1 MYLYAHDVKI
11 KVQIERREKSMEL
24 LLLTIAFI
32 GIVVVLLTS
41 YVWQGCV
48 MTIGSFVTYFVVI
61 SSGTWIYFLV
71 LLVGLLL
78 MVLELFLP
86 SFGAVGVIGIAM
98 TLLGISMTS
107 NNPTVTLLNT
117 CYAISI
123 AIIFAMILLKMGY
136 RMRLGRG
143 LVLNE
148 QLTSEKGFQSFQ
160 QDYGRYLNQTGI
172 TLTSL
177 RPVGRAQFQD
187 DVLEVLSLGDM
198 IEEKRAVVVYR
209 VEGNKL
215 FVKEIK
221 E

>member
-1 MYLYAHDVKI
+1 
-11 KVQIERREKSMEL
+11 MEL
-24 LLLTIAFI
+24 LLLTVAFI
-32 GIVVVLLTS
+32 GIVVVLLTPH
-41 YVWQGCV
+41 VWQGCV
-48 MTIGSFVTYFVVI
+48 MTIGSFVTYFLLGTN
-61 SSGTWIYFLV
+61 GTWIYFLV

-98 TLLGISMTS
+98 ILLGVGMTS
-107 NNPTVTLLNT
+107 NNPSLTLLNV
-117 CYAISI
+117 CYALCISI
-123 AIIFAMILLKMGY
+123 VVAIILLKMGY
-136 RMRLGRG
+136 RMQLGRG

-148 QLTSEKGFQSFQ
+148 RLTSDKGFQSFQ
-160 QDYGRYLNQTGI
+160 YDYTRYLNGEGV

-177 RPVGRAQFQD
+177 RPVGRAQFQGE
-187 DVLEVLSLGDM
+187 VLEVLSLGEM
-198 IEEKRAVVVYR
+198 IEENKPIVVYR

>member
-1 MYLYAHDVKI
+1 
-11 KVQIERREKSMEL
+11 MEL
-24 LLLTIAFI
+24 LLLTVAFV
-32 GIVVVLLTS
+32 GIVVVLLTP
-41 YVWQGCV
+41 YVWQGCA
-48 MTIGSFVTYFVVI
+48 MTIGAFVTYFVVV

-98 TLLGISMTS
+98 TLLGVGMTS
-107 NNPTVTLLNT
+107 SNPSVTLLNM

-136 RMRLGRG
+136 RMHMGRG

-148 QLTSEKGFQSFQ
+148 RLTRDKGFQSFQ
-160 QDYGRYLNQTGI
+160 QDYARYLNQTGM

-177 RPVGRAQFQD
+177 RPVGRAQFQND
-187 DVLEVLSLGDM
+187 ILEVLSLGEM
-198 IEEKRAVVVYR
+198 IEENKPVVVYR

>member
-11 KVQIERREKSMEL
+11 KVQIERKENSMEL

-32 GIVVVLLTS
+32 GIVVVLLTP
-41 YVWQGCV
+41 YVWQGCL
-48 MTIGSFVTYFVVI
+48 MTIGSFMTYFVVL

-98 TLLGISMTS
+98 TLLGVGMTS

-117 CYAISI
+117 CYAIAI

-160 QDYGRYLNQTGI
+160 QDYARYLNQTGI

-187 DVLEVLSLGDM
+187 DILEVLSLGDM
-198 IEEKRAVVVYR
+198 IEEDKSVVVCR

-221 E
+221 G

>member
-1 MYLYAHDVKI
+1 
-11 KVQIERREKSMEL
+11 MEL

-32 GIVVVLLTS
+32 GIVIVLLTPC
-41 YVWQGCV
+41 VWQGCL
-48 MTIGSFVTYFVVI
+48 MTVGSFVTYFVVI
-61 SSGTWIYFLV
+61 SSGTWMYFLV

-98 TLLGISMTS
+98 MLLGVGMTS
-107 NNPTVTLLNT
+107 SDPAVTLLNA

-148 QLTSEKGFQSFQ
+148 QLTSENGFQSFQ
-160 QDYGRYLNQTGI
+160 KDYGRYLNHIGT

-187 DVLEVLSLGDM
+187 EVLEVLSLGEM
-198 IEEKRAVVVYR
+198 IEEKRSVIVYR